1 MSEFQ
6 DLKAGDEVVLVSR
19 GLGRDKY
26 HLKKVERTTKFQIV
40 IGNTKFR
47 RSDGR
52 EITDG
57 WYRDYLKLPTQDAL
71 QQVAEY
77 NQSVLKW
84 HSMKDLQDTDWDK
97 FSLEQLQQI
106 QSFVN
111 EMETAVKDEGQ

>member
-1 MSEFQ
+1 MNEFQ
-6 DLKAGDEVVLVSR
+6 DLKAGDEVVLVSC

-26 HLKKVERTTKFQIV
+26 HLKKIDRATKTQIV

-52 EITDG
+52 EMTDG
-57 WYRDYLKLPTQDAL
+57 WYRDRIKLLTEDAL
-71 QQVAEY
+71 KEVEEY

-84 HSMKDLQDTDWDK
+84 HSMKDLQDTDWNK

-106 QSFVN
+106 QDFVN
-111 EMETAVKDEGQ
+111 QMETAVKGGE